1 MKRIVKIKK
10 KTKTNHFQNV
20 SGNAKN
26 NDNETKQN
34 KIGIQKMNNNN
45 NIMMV
50 DNGNRRKKPQYT
62 FYDYYFFVQVI
73 LLAKYESLN
82 LLTVRLQQRMF

>member
-1 MKRIVKIKK
+1 M

-26 NDNETKQN
+26 NDNETEKN

-50 DNGNRRKKPQYT
+50 DNGNWRKKPQY
-62 FYDYYFFVQVI
+62 YI
-73 LLAKYESLN
+73 L
-82 LLTVRLQQRMF
+82 